1 MVSDWCLNWFQNIF
15 YNKHHKDPNY
25 LILFPNMVREDVS
38 KETAFELFFFSFV
51 ALILQ
56 TLTYTLNL
64 VSSTREM
71 NQGSPQQQS

>member
-1 MVSDWCLNWFQNIF
+1 
-15 YNKHHKDPNY
+15 
-25 LILFPNMVREDVS
+25 MVREDVS
-38 KETAFELFFFSFV
+38 KETAFELVFFSFV

-56 TLTYTLNL
+56 TFTYTLNL